1 MTGLHL
7 HLSSFISME
16 PSVTKAEASHLISY
30 YRAIQTAS
38 HAADKVGEDFQC
50 AIADMQT
57 LREFATSVLT
67 RSMSNISAKDI
78 EAILSKWDSERAIVT
93 ACTGAT
99 RKAFVQLRVAIDNTD
114 KVRALEYY
122 TFKESMRKY
131 EKTQEHSALTAAKV
145 AWVKYREAV
154 FDAAAL
160 QEETASLVSGFVTDI
175 DYLIS
180 LIKKST
186 HKRQK

>member
-1 MTGLHL
+1 MT
-7 HLSSFISME
+7 E
-16 PSVTKAEASHLISY
+16 AEASHLISY

-38 HAADKVGEDFQC
+38 HAADKAGEDFQC

-57 LREFATSVLT
+57 LREFATFVLT
-67 RSMSNISAKDI
+67 RSMSAVNV
-78 EAILSKWDSERAIVT
+78 EAILSKWDSERADVT
-93 ACTGAT
+93 TCTGAT
-99 RKAFVQLRVAIDNTD
+99 RKAFVQLRVAIGNTD

-131 EKTQEHSALTAAKV
+131 EKTQEHSALAAAKV

-160 QEETASLVSGFVTDI
+160 QEEAVSLVSGFVTDI